1 MNHATWHRIKSG
13 TGILLPF
20 GLLFLFI
27 SGCALSH
34 QEVMAKDQMERA
46 RKTYAEA
53 KANPNVEAY
62 APLQLQ
68 EAGQALQAAEQAK
81 ETDDILQLGYLAEK
95 KTRVAVTTADGKV
108 SERNID
114 KLNVENA
121 ELIAKKRTLE
131 AEGARRETGM
141 AMSETERARRET
153 GMAMSETERARR
165 ETGVAMSET
174 ERARRETGMATSEAE
189 RARRETGMATSEA
202 ERAKREAGVA
212 MSEAEAAR
220 MAAAA
225 DAERAAIANREAEQA
240 KSAAEAD
247 AAKAA
252 VAKAEADQLMKE
264 LSELKAQQTER
275 GIVLT
280 IGDVLFA
287 TGKANLSPDA
297 NKSAAKLAE
306 FLRKYQKRDV
316 LIEGH
321 TDSVGKDDYNLTLSQ
336 NRADSV
342 KGKLVGGGIEAGRI
356 TTVGYGK
363 KFPLASND
371 TKAGKAQNRRVEVI
385 ILNEGVKADTQF
397 RK

>member
-1 MNHATWHRIKSG
+1 MNQTTWHRIKTG

-27 SGCALSH
+27 AGCGLS
-34 QEVMAKDQMERA
+34 QKEMMAKDQMERA
-46 RKTYAEA
+46 RKSYAEA

-62 APLQLQ
+62 APIELQ
-68 EAGQALQAAEQAK
+68 EAGKALQVAEQAEQAK
-81 ETDDILQLGYLAEK
+81 ETDAVLQLGYLAEK
-95 KTRVAVTTADGKV
+95 KTQSAVTTADGKV

-121 ELIAKKRTLE
+121 ELIARKRTLE
-131 AEGARRETGM
+131 AERASREAGKAR
-141 AMSETERARRET
+141 
-153 GMAMSETERARR
+153 
-165 ETGVAMSET
+165 
-174 ERARRETGMATSEAE
+174 SEAE
-189 RARRETGMATSEA
+189 RARL
-202 ERAKREAGVA
+202 EAGKA
-212 MSEAEAAR
+212 MSEAEKAR

-225 DAERAAIANREAEQA
+225 DAERAAIAKREAEQA
-240 KSAAEAD
+240 RMAAASEAEKAAIAKRQAEQAISAAEEE

-252 VAKAEADQLMKE
+252 RAKAEADELMKE

-297 NKSAAKLAE
+297 NKSVTKLAE
-306 FLRKYQKRDV
+306 FLRKYPNRDV

-321 TDSVGKDDYNLTLSQ
+321 TDSVGSDDYNLTLSR

-342 KGKLVGGGIEAGRI
+342 KNKLVGDGIEAGRI

>member
-1 MNHATWHRIKSG
+1 MNHTTWHRIKSG

-20 GLLFLFI
+20 GLLLLFI
-27 SGCALSH
+27 TFITGCGLSH
-34 QEVMAKDQMERA
+34 KEMMAKDQMERA
-46 RKTYAEA
+46 KKAYAEA

-68 EAGQALQAAEQAK
+68 EAGKALQAAEAAEQAK
-81 ETDDILQLGYLAEK
+81 ETDAILQLGYIAEK
-95 KTRVAVTTADGKV
+95 KTWFAVTTADGKV
-108 SERNID
+108 AERNID

-131 AEGARRETGM
+131 AERAKRETGM
-141 AMSETERARRET
+141 AMSE
-153 GMAMSETERARR
+153 
-165 ETGVAMSET
+165 
-174 ERARRETGMATSEAE
+174 AE
-189 RARRETGMATSEA
+189 RARREAGMATSEA
-202 ERAKREAGVA
+202 ERAKREAEKA
-212 MSEAEAAR
+212 MGEAEQARMGAAADR

-225 DAERAAIANREAEQA
+225 DAERAAIAKQQAEQA
-240 KSAAEAD
+240 KSAAEAE

-252 VAKAEADQLMKE
+252 EAKAEADQLMRE

-297 NKSAAKLAE
+297 NKSVAKLAE
-306 FLRKYQKRDV
+306 FLKKYQKRNV

-321 TDSVGKDDYNLTLSQ
+321 TDSVGKDDYNLTLSR

-342 KGKLVGGGIEAGRI
+342 KSNLVGNGIEAGRI

-385 ILNEGVKADTQF
+385 ILNEGVKAETQF
-397 RK
+397 RM

>member
-1 MNHATWHRIKSG
+1 MNHTTWHRIKSG

-27 SGCALSH
+27 AGCGLSH
-34 QEVMAKDQMERA
+34 KEVMAKEQMERA
-46 RKTYAEA
+46 KKVYAEA

-68 EAGQALQAAEQAK
+68 EAGKALQAAEAAEQAK
-81 ETDDILQLGYLAEK
+81 ETDAILQLGYLAEK
-95 KTRVAVTTADGKV
+95 KTWFAVTTADGKV
-108 SERNID
+108 AERDID

-131 AEGARRETGM
+131 AE
-141 AMSETERARRET
+141 RARRET
-153 GMAMSETERARR
+153 GMA
-165 ETGVAMSET
+165 V
-174 ERARRETGMATSEAE
+174 SEAE
-189 RARRETGMATSEA
+189 RARREAGMATSEA
-202 ERAKREAGVA
+202 ERAKRETEMATSEAERARREAGKA
-212 MSEAEAAR
+212 MSEAEQAR

-225 DAERAAIANREAEQA
+225 DAERAAIAKQQAEQA
-240 KSAAEAD
+240 KSAAEAE

-252 VAKAEADQLMKE
+252 EAKAEADQLMKE

-287 TGKANLSPDA
+287 TGKANLSPNA
-297 NKSAAKLAE
+297 NKSVAKLAE
-306 FLRKYQKRDV
+306 FLKKHQNRNV

-321 TDSVGKDDYNLTLSQ
+321 TDSVGKDDYNMTLSR

-342 KGKLVGGGIEAGRI
+342 KYKLVGDGIETDRI

-363 KFPLASND
+363 TFPLASND
-371 TKAGKAQNRRVEVI
+371 TKAGKTQNRRVEVI
-385 ILNEGVKADTQF
+385 ILNEGVKAETQF
-397 RK
+397 RR

>member
-1 MNHATWHRIKSG
+1 MNHTTWHRIKSG

-20 GLLFLFI
+20 VLLFLFI
-27 SGCALSH
+27 VGCGLSH
-34 QEVMAKDQMERA
+34 KEVMAKDQMERA
-46 RKTYAEA
+46 RKAYAEA

-68 EAGQALQAAEQAK
+68 EAGKALQAAEQAK

-95 KTRVAVTTADGKV
+95 KTWFAVTTADGKV
-108 SERNID
+108 AERVID

-131 AEGARRETGM
+131 AE
-141 AMSETERARRET
+141 RARRE
-153 GMAMSETERARR
+153 A
-165 ETGVAMSET
+165 
-174 ERARRETGMATSEAE
+174 GMATGEAE
-189 RARRETGMATSEA
+189 RARREAGMATGEAEQARREAEKAISEA
-202 ERAKREAGVA
+202 EQ
-212 MSEAEAAR
+212 AR

-225 DAERAAIANREAEQA
+225 DAERAAIAKRQAEQA
-240 KSAAEAD
+240 TSAAEAES
-247 AAKAA
+247 AKAA
-252 VAKAEADQLMKE
+252 MAKAEADQLMKE

-297 NKSAAKLAE
+297 NKSVAKLAE
-306 FLRKYQKRDV
+306 FLKKYQNRNV

-336 NRADSV
+336 GRADSV
-342 KGKLVGGGIEAGRI
+342 KYKLVGDGIEAGRI

-363 KFPLASND
+363 KFPVASND
-371 TKAGKAQNRRVEVI
+371 TMAGKAQNRRVEVI

-397 RK
+397 RR

>member
-1 MNHATWHRIKSG
+1 MNHTTWHRIKSG

-27 SGCALSH
+27 TGCGLSH
-34 QEVMAKDQMERA
+34 KEMMAKDQMERA
-46 RKTYAEA
+46 KKAYAEA

-68 EAGQALQAAEQAK
+68 EAGKALQAAEQAK

-95 KTRVAVTTADGKV
+95 KTRFAVTTADGKV
-108 SERNID
+108 AERGID

-131 AEGARRETGM
+131 AE
-141 AMSETERARRET
+141 RARRET
-153 GMAMSETERARR
+153 GKAMSEAERARG
-165 ETGVAMSET
+165 EA
-174 ERARRETGMATSEAE
+174 GMATSEAE
-189 RARRETGMATSEA
+189 RARRDAGMARGEA
-202 ERAKREAGVA
+202 DQ
-212 MSEAEAAR
+212 AR

-225 DAERAAIANREAEQA
+225 DAERAAIANRQAEQA
-240 KSAAEAD
+240 KSAAEEE

-252 VAKAEADQLMKE
+252 RAKAEADELMKE

-280 IGDVLFA
+280 MGDVLFA
-287 TGKANLSPDA
+287 TGKADLSPNA
-297 NKSAAKLAE
+297 EKGVETLAK
-306 FLRKYQKRDV
+306 FLKKNPNRNV

-321 TDSVGKDDYNLTLSQ
+321 TDSVGKDDYNLALSRK
-336 NRADSV
+336 RADSV
-342 KGKLVGGGIEAGRI
+342 KYKLTGDGIEAVRI

-385 ILNEGVKADTQF
+385 ILNEGVKAETQF
-397 RK
+397 RM

>member
-1 MNHATWHRIKSG
+1 MNHTTWHRIKSG

-27 SGCALSH
+27 TGCGLSH
-34 QEVMAKDQMERA
+34 KEVMAKDQMERA
-46 RKTYAEA
+46 KKAYAEA

-68 EAGQALQAAEQAK
+68 EAGKALQAAEQAK

-95 KTRVAVTTADGKV
+95 KTRFAVTTADGKV
-108 SERNID
+108 AERGID

-131 AEGARRETGM
+131 AE
-141 AMSETERARRET
+141 RARRET
-153 GMAMSETERARR
+153 GKAMSEAERARG
-165 ETGVAMSET
+165 EA
-174 ERARRETGMATSEAE
+174 GMATSEAE
-189 RARRETGMATSEA
+189 RARRDAGMATSDA
-202 ERAKREAGVA
+202 ERARRDAGMARGEADQ
-212 MSEAEAAR
+212 AR

-225 DAERAAIANREAEQA
+225 DAERAAIANRQAEQA
-240 KSAAEAD
+240 KSAAEEE

-252 VAKAEADQLMKE
+252 RAKAEADELMKE

-280 IGDVLFA
+280 MGDVLFA
-287 TGKANLSPDA
+287 TGKADLSPNA
-297 NKSAAKLAE
+297 EKGVETLAK
-306 FLRKYQKRDV
+306 FLKKNPNRNV

-321 TDSVGKDDYNLTLSQ
+321 TDSVGKDDYNLALSRK
-336 NRADSV
+336 RADSV
-342 KGKLVGGGIEAGRI
+342 KYKLTGDGIEAVRI

-397 RK
+397 RR